1 MNPEGSVFFKGGKEN
16 SHLYIYLQLTHF
28 VRHVQGIK
36 LGTHAHTLT
45 HTHFIPYQMTRKKKK
60 KKQDDVACCTR
71 KKKIKNKRKRDPTHT
86 HNHQIDTS
94 QSVCTSVRPGPRGP
108 LVTVTTPLFLLE
120 MSGCPRP
127 LGRGG
132 VCARQAGSKEGG
144 RESSM
149 SVQVYHHDGRR
160 GCSPLAHNSPRARAG
175 EGGSSS
181 TQWGPI
187 YSGGHR
193 NNNK

>member
-1 MNPEGSVFFKGGKEN
+1 MNPEGSVFFKGGKEF
-16 SHLYIYLQLTHF
+16 SPVHLFAAHSFCQTCTRYKARHTRTHTY
-28 VRHVQGIK
+28 
-36 LGTHAHTLT
+36 THALHT
-45 HTHFIPYQMTRKKKK
+45 ISNDEEKKKK
-60 KKQDDVACCTR
+60 KNRMMLLAALA
-71 KKKIKNKRKRDPTHT
+71 KKKIKEKEKETLHT
-86 HNHQIDTS
+86 HIIIRSTRAS
-94 QSVCTSVRPGPRGP
+94 PFVRLSVPGQGGP
-108 LVTVTTPLFLLE
+108 PVTATTPLFLLE

-193 NNNK
+193 NNK